1 MIRKLQALK
10 YGQAVSSFA
19 PENHAKKMG
28 TPTMGGVLILLS
40 IGISTLLWAD
50 LSNPYV
56 WIVLAVMV
64 IFGAVGWADD
74 WIKIRYKD
82 NAGLPARKKFFWTS
96 VGSIGAGIALY
107 VIAQQQP
114 NPVVTA
120 NMLDVL
126 IPFFKDHTIPLS
138 MIPLGIGF
146 IIFTY
151 FVING
156 ASNAV
161 NLTDGLDGLAI
172 MPIVLVAAGLG
183 VFAYLAGDVRFA
195 NYLHIP
201 YVKYSSELVV
211 ICAAMIGAG
220 LAFLWY
226 NAHPAQ
232 VFMGDVGAL
241 SLGAMLGTIAVMVR
255 QEIVFAIMAGVFLV
269 EAISVFLQIGSL
281 RMRNKRVFL
290 MAPLHHHYEKKG
302 WRETQVVIRFW
313 IITIGKW
320 TPRNSDGRYLGMIPL
335 RRALYLSRNTVSVR
349 LLQTVGIERTRQL
362 LMDFGLE
369 DKQIPRNYTIALGTP
384 QVLPIQMATGYATF
398 ANGGYRIQPH
408 FISRIED
415 AYGKTI
421 FEAK

>member
-1 MIRKLQALK
+1 MLLWLFEQLAGYNSSFQVIRYLTLRSLLSLLTALTIGLVLGPVMIRKLQALK

-28 TPTMGGVLILLS
+28 TPTMGGILILLS
-40 IGISTLLWAD
+40 IGVSTLLWAD

-56 WIVLAVMV
+56 WIVLGVMV
-64 IFGAVGWADD
+64 VVGAVGWADD
-74 WIKIRYKD
+74 WIKVRYKD
-82 NAGLPARKKFFWTS
+82 NAGLPAKKKFFWTS
-96 VGSIGAGIALY
+96 VASLGAGIALY
-107 VIAQQQP
+107 VIATQQT
-114 NPVVTA
+114 NPIHTA
-120 NMLDVL
+120 NMLDLL
-126 IPFFKDHTIPLS
+126 IPFFKNLSIPLS
-138 MIPLGIGF
+138 TIPLGIGF

-151 FVING
+151 LVING

-172 MPIVLVAAGLG
+172 MPVVLVAAGLG

-195 NYLHIP
+195 DYLHMP
-201 YVKYSSELVV
+201 YVKYASELVV

-255 QEIVFAIMAGVFLV
+255 QEIVFAIMGGVFVV

-290 MAPLHHHYEKKG
+290 MAPLHHHYQKKG
-302 WRETQVVIRFW
+302 YHESKIVTRFW
-313 IITIGKW
+313 IVAIMLAILSIVTLK
-320 TPRNSDGRYLGMIPL
+320 L
-335 RRALYLSRNTVSVR
+335 R
-349 LLQTVGIERTRQL
+349 
-362 LMDFGLE
+362 
-369 DKQIPRNYTIALGTP
+369 
-384 QVLPIQMATGYATF
+384 
-398 ANGGYRIQPH
+398 
-408 FISRIED
+408 
-415 AYGKTI
+415 
-421 FEAK
+421 